1 MISLHW
7 FYVFLKNKSND
18 RLNYP
23 LGEGLA
29 VVSELTRLE
38 YSPIACWNQELQLE
52 TNVLDFLY
60 DYGLFLAK
68 VITFCVAAI
77 VVIGFLV
84 MAGQNRRQHSKA
96 GHIEVR
102 NLNEEFE
109 DMTDTLDHAIMDKFQ
124 FKQLRK
130 AQEKA
135 DKIQTKQDKAEAKK
149 QAKQAKS
156 EGIDAGSG
164 ENSVA
169 NVKKRTFV
177 IDFDGDIK
185 ASAVEFLRHEIS
197 AIISVAKVTD
207 EIIMRLDSSG
217 GMVHTY
223 GLAASQLGRINSAKI
238 PLTICVDQVAA
249 SGGYMMACMAN
260 HITAAPFALVGSIGV
275 VAEVPNVHRLLK
287 KHAIDVEVLTAGEHK
302 RSLTVIGENTRKGR
316 DKFVEDLQQTHG
328 LFKSWVKLQRPQLD
342 MDQVAN
348 GDVWYGQQA
357 IELGLVD
364 AVSTSD
370 EVLQEAVKRSDVLLI
385 EYVAK
390 KTIGE
395 RFGIAAATGIS
406 LFGDRVWS
414 KIRRQSITH

>member
-1 MISLHW
+1 M
-7 FYVFLKNKSND
+7 
-18 RLNYP
+18 
-23 LGEGLA
+23 
-29 VVSELTRLE
+29 
-38 YSPIACWNQELQLE
+38 
-52 TNVLDFLY
+52 LDFLY
-60 DYGLFLAK
+60 EYGLFLAK
-68 VITFCVAAI
+68 VVTFCVAAV

-84 MAGQNRRQHSKA
+84 MAGQNRRQLSKA

-102 NLNEEFE
+102 NLNDEFE
-109 DMTDTLDHAIMDKFQ
+109 DMTDTLDHAMMDKFQ

-130 AQEKA
+130 SQEKA
-135 DKIQTKQDKAEAKK
+135 DKLQTKQDKADAKK
-149 QAKQAKS
+149 QAKQIKA
-156 EGIDAGSG
+156 EGSSG
-164 ENSVA
+164 LGEEA
-169 NVKKRTFV
+169 LPATKKRTFV
-177 IDFDGDIK
+177 LDFDGDVK

-223 GLAASQLGRINSAKI
+223 GLAASQLGRINTANI
-238 PLTICVDQVAA
+238 PLTICVDQIAA

-287 KHAIDVEVLTAGEHK
+287 KHSIDVEVLTAGEHK
-302 RSLTVIGENTRKGR
+302 RSLTVMGENTRKGR

-328 LFKSWVKLQRPQLD
+328 LFKSWVKQQRPYLD
-342 MDQVAN
+342 IDKVAN

-357 IELGLVD
+357 IDMGLVD
-364 AVSTSD
+364 AVGTSD
-370 EVLQEAVKRSDVLLI
+370 EVLQEAVKQSDVLLI

-395 RFGIAAATGIS
+395 KFGIAAATS
-406 LFGDRVWS
+406 LTLFTNRMWS
-414 KIRRQSITH
+414 KARRHSITH

>member
-1 MISLHW
+1 MVLW
-7 FYVFLKNKSND
+7 
-18 RLNYP
+18 P
-23 LGEGLA
+23 
-29 VVSELTRLE
+29 TRLE
-38 YSPIACWNQELQLE
+38 WIAIVRCTQEPHLE
-52 TNVLDFLY
+52 SYVLDFLY
-60 DYGLFLAK
+60 EYGLFLAK
-68 VITFCVAAI
+68 VVTFCVAAI

-84 MAGQNRRQHSKA
+84 MAGQNRRQLSKA

-109 DMTDTLDHAIMDKFQ
+109 DMTDTLDHAMMDKFQ

-130 AQEKA
+130 SQEKA
-135 DKIQTKQDKAEAKK
+135 DKLQTKQDKADAKR
-149 QAKQAKS
+149 QAKQVKVEGSSVTS
-156 EGIDAGSG
+156 EDEVPGA
-164 ENSVA
+164 
-169 NVKKRTFV
+169 KKRTFV
-177 IDFDGDIK
+177 LDFDGDVK

-223 GLAASQLGRINSAKI
+223 GLAASQLGRINTANI
-238 PLTICVDQVAA
+238 PLTICVDQIAA

-287 KHAIDVEVLTAGEHK
+287 KHSIDVEVLTAGEHK
-302 RSLTVIGENTRKGR
+302 RSLTIMGENTRKGR

-328 LFKSWVKLQRPQLD
+328 LFKSWVKQQRPYLD
-342 MDQVAN
+342 IDKVAN

-357 IELGLVD
+357 IDMGLVD
-364 AVSTSD
+364 AVGTSD
-370 EVLQEAVKRSDVLLI
+370 EVLQEAVKQSDVLLI

-395 RFGIAAATGIS
+395 KFGIAAATS
-406 LFGDRVWS
+406 LTLFTNRMWS
-414 KIRRQSITH
+414 KARRHSITH

>member
-1 MISLHW
+1 M
-7 FYVFLKNKSND
+7 
-18 RLNYP
+18 
-23 LGEGLA
+23 
-29 VVSELTRLE
+29 
-38 YSPIACWNQELQLE
+38 
-52 TNVLDFLY
+52 LDFLY

-109 DMTDTLDHAIMDKFQ
+109 DMTDTLDHAMMDKFQ

-149 QAKQAKS
+149 QAKQAKA
-156 EGIDAGSG
+156 EGIDAASE
-164 ENSVA
+164 ENLVA

-287 KHAIDVEVLTAGEHK
+287 KHSIDVEVLTAGEHK

-316 DKFVEDLQQTHG
+316 DKFVEDLQHTHG

-364 AVSTSD
+364 AVGTSD
-370 EVLQEAVKRSDVLLI
+370 EVLQEAVKQSDVLLI

-395 RFGIAAATGIS
+395 RFGIAAATGIG

>member
-1 MISLHW
+1 
-7 FYVFLKNKSND
+7 
-18 RLNYP
+18 
-23 LGEGLA
+23 
-29 VVSELTRLE
+29 
-38 YSPIACWNQELQLE
+38 
-52 TNVLDFLY
+52 VLDFLY
-60 DYGLFLAK
+60 EYGLFLAK
-68 VITFCVAAI
+68 VVTFCVAAV

-84 MAGQNRRQHSKA
+84 MAGQNRRQLSKA

-109 DMTDTLDHAIMDKFQ
+109 DMTDTLDHAMMDKFQ

-130 AQEKA
+130 SQEKA
-135 DKIQTKQDKAEAKK
+135 DKLQTKQDKADAKK
-149 QAKQAKS
+149 QAKQIKA
-156 EGIDAGSG
+156 EGSSG
-164 ENSVA
+164 LGEEA
-169 NVKKRTFV
+169 LPATKKRTFV
-177 IDFDGDIK
+177 LDFDGDVK

-223 GLAASQLGRINSAKI
+223 GLAASQLGRINTANI
-238 PLTICVDQVAA
+238 PLTICVDQIAA

-287 KHAIDVEVLTAGEHK
+287 KHSIDVEVLTAGEHK
-302 RSLTVIGENTRKGR
+302 RSLTIMGENTRKGR

-328 LFKSWVKLQRPQLD
+328 LFKRWVKQQRPQLD
-342 MDQVAN
+342 LEQVAN

-357 IELGLVD
+357 IDLGLVD
-364 AVSTSD
+364 AVGTSD
-370 EVLQEAVKRSDVLLI
+370 EVLQQAVKDSDVLLI

-390 KTIGE
+390 KTMGE
-395 RFGIAAATGIS
+395 KFGIAAATSLS
-406 LFGDRVWS
+406 LFSNRIWS
-414 KIRRQSITH
+414 KARRHSITH

>member
-1 MISLHW
+1 M
-7 FYVFLKNKSND
+7 
-18 RLNYP
+18 
-23 LGEGLA
+23 
-29 VVSELTRLE
+29 
-38 YSPIACWNQELQLE
+38 
-52 TNVLDFLY
+52 LDFLY
-60 DYGLFLAK
+60 EYGLFLAK
-68 VITFCVAAI
+68 VVTFCVAAV

-84 MAGQNRRQHSKA
+84 MAGQNRRQLSKA

-109 DMTDTLDHAIMDKFQ
+109 DMTDTLDHAMMDKFQ

-130 AQEKA
+130 SQEKA
-135 DKIQTKQDKAEAKK
+135 DKLQTKQDKADAKK
-149 QAKQAKS
+149 QAKQIKA
-156 EGIDAGSG
+156 EGSSG
-164 ENSVA
+164 LGEEA
-169 NVKKRTFV
+169 LPATKKRTFV
-177 IDFDGDIK
+177 LDFDGDVK

-223 GLAASQLGRINSAKI
+223 GLAASQLGRINTANI
-238 PLTICVDQVAA
+238 PLTICVDQIAA

-287 KHAIDVEVLTAGEHK
+287 KHSIDVEVLTAGEHK
-302 RSLTVIGENTRKGR
+302 RSLTIMGENTRKGR

-328 LFKSWVKLQRPQLD
+328 LFKSWVKQQRPQLD
-342 MDQVAN
+342 LEQVAN

-357 IELGLVD
+357 IDLGLVD
-364 AVSTSD
+364 AVGTSD
-370 EVLQEAVKRSDVLLI
+370 EVLQQAVKDSDVLLI

-390 KTIGE
+390 KTMGE
-395 RFGIAAATGIS
+395 KFGIAAATRLS
-406 LFGDRVWS
+406 LFSNRIWS
-414 KIRRQSITH
+414 KARRHSITH

>member
-1 MISLHW
+1 M
-7 FYVFLKNKSND
+7 
-18 RLNYP
+18 
-23 LGEGLA
+23 
-29 VVSELTRLE
+29 
-38 YSPIACWNQELQLE
+38 
-52 TNVLDFLY
+52 LDFLY

-149 QAKQAKS
+149 QAKQAKA
-156 EGIDAGSG
+156 EGIDAASE
-164 ENSVA
+164 ENLVA

-207 EIIMRLDSSG
+207 EIILRLDSSG

-364 AVSTSD
+364 TVGTSD
-370 EVLQEAVKRSDVLLI
+370 EVLQEAVKQSDVLLI

-395 RFGIAAATGIS
+395 RFGIAAATGIG

>member
-1 MISLHW
+1 
-7 FYVFLKNKSND
+7 
-18 RLNYP
+18 
-23 LGEGLA
+23 
-29 VVSELTRLE
+29 
-38 YSPIACWNQELQLE
+38 
-52 TNVLDFLY
+52 VLDFLY
-60 DYGLFLAK
+60 EYGLFLAK
-68 VITFCVAAI
+68 VVTFCVAAI

-84 MAGQNRRQHSKA
+84 MAGQNRRQLSKA

-109 DMTDTLDHAIMDKFQ
+109 DMTDTLDHAMMDKFQ

-130 AQEKA
+130 SQEKA
-135 DKIQTKQDKAEAKK
+135 DKLQTKQDKADAKK
-149 QAKQAKS
+149 QAKQIKAEGSSVTS
-156 EGIDAGSG
+156 EDEVPA
-164 ENSVA
+164 A
-169 NVKKRTFV
+169 KKRTFV
-177 IDFDGDIK
+177 LDFDGDVK

-223 GLAASQLGRINSAKI
+223 GLAASQLGRINTANI
-238 PLTICVDQVAA
+238 PLTICVDQIAA

-287 KHAIDVEVLTAGEHK
+287 KHSIDVEVLTAGEHK
-302 RSLTVIGENTRKGR
+302 RSLTVMGENTRKGR

-328 LFKSWVKLQRPQLD
+328 LFKSWVKQQRPHLD
-342 MDQVAN
+342 IDKVAN

-357 IELGLVD
+357 IDMGLVD
-364 AVSTSD
+364 AVGTSD
-370 EVLQEAVKRSDVLLI
+370 EVLQEAVKQSDVLLI

-395 RFGIAAATGIS
+395 KFGIAAATS
-406 LFGDRVWS
+406 LTLFTNRIWS
-414 KIRRQSITH
+414 KARRHSITH